1 MKLIKMELDITLL
14 SKKTAAFLLFLT
26 YFDSFLYMV
35 SCVSQA
41 EIDQHLN
48 LGMNLLAR
56 GSYSDAL
63 THFHAAV
70 DADPNNYM
78 SYYKRATVYMA
89 LSRSKPAL
97 ADFDKIL
104 KLKPDFLKARQQ
116 RGALLLKMGRLE
128 EAHIDLENVVRKEPD
143 NADANMLYTMISTL
157 QEKLQDAKYYED
169 WNNYQ
174 QTIDIVTELLE
185 NIPWDPSLREMRAE
199 AYLQIGNVPHAISD
213 IRSVTK
219 LTLDNTAGYY
229 KLASLHYQL
238 GEADEALN
246 EIRECLKL
254 DPDHKDCLPL
264 YKKAKKV
271 AKFLTSAKEASQ
283 EQSWDECKDMAN
295 KVLKNEPTIE
305 NIRFHAY
312 DRLCHCELKSGE
324 TGEARKACSEA
335 IRINDEP
342 RLYCDRAEAYLA
354 EDMFIEAVKD
364 YRTALEKDE
373 DLQRAKEG
381 LARAQKLEK
390 QASKRDYY
398 KILGVKRS
406 ATKKDINK
414 AYKKLAMQWHP
425 DKFQD
430 EEDKKMAEKKFMDI
444 AAAKEV
450 LTDQEMRTKYDN
462 GEDPLDPESGH
473 GGHGDPFRHGGQNF
487 HFPGG
492 NPFGGSGPFQFK
504 FHFN

>member
-1 MKLIKMELDITLL
+1 MDFDISKL
-14 SKKTAAFLLFLT
+14 SKKMASFLLFLA

-35 SCVSQA
+35 DCVSQA
-41 EIDQHLN
+41 EIEQHLN
-48 LGMNLLAR
+48 LGMNMLAR

-104 KLKPDFLKARQQ
+104 KIKPDFIKARQQ
-116 RGALLLKMGRLE
+116 RGALLLKMGRLD
-128 EAHIDLENVVRKEPD
+128 EAHIDLENVVKHEPS
-143 NADANMLYTMISTL
+143 NSEAMMLYTMISTL
-157 QEKLQDAKYYED
+157 QEKIRDSKAYAD
-169 WNNYQ
+169 WNQYQ
-174 QTIDIVTELLE
+174 QTIDILTELLE
-185 NIPWDPSLREMRAE
+185 NIPWDPTLREMRAD
-199 AYLQIGNVPHAISD
+199 AYLGLGNVPHAISD

-219 LTLDNTAGYY
+219 LTLDNTAGFY

-254 DPDHKDCLPL
+254 DPEHKDCHPL
-264 YKKAKKV
+264 YKKVKKV
-271 AKFLTSAKEASQ
+271 VKFLLSAKEASQ
-283 EQSWDECKDMAN
+283 EQGWEECIDSAN
-295 KVLKNEPTIE
+295 KVLKNEPKID

-312 DRLCHCELKSGE
+312 DRLCHCELKAGNPSDS
-324 TGEARKACSEA
+324 RKACSEA
-335 IRINDEP
+335 LRIEDEP
-342 RLYCDRAEAYLA
+342 RLYCDRADAYLA
-354 EDMFIEAVKD
+354 EDMYTEAVKD
-364 YRTALEKDE
+364 YRSALDKDE
-373 DLQRAKEG
+373 DFQRGKEG
-381 LARAQKLEK
+381 MARAQKLEK

-406 ATKKDINK
+406 STKKEINK
-414 AYKKLAMQWHP
+414 AYKKLAMVWHP

-430 EEDKKMAEKKFMDI
+430 EEDKKSAEKKFMDI

-450 LTDQEMRTKYDN
+450 LTDEEMRQKYDQ
-462 GEDPLDPESGH
+462 GEDPLDPESGR
-473 GGHGDPFRHGGQNF
+473 GGPGGQQFRHGGQNF

-492 NPFGGSGPFQFK
+492 GNPFGGGGPFQFK

>member
-1 MKLIKMELDITLL
+1 M
-14 SKKTAAFLLFLT
+14 AAFLLFLS
-26 YFDSFLYMV
+26 YIDSFIYWV
-35 SCVSQA
+35 ECVSQA

-70 DADPNNYM
+70 DADPSNYM

-104 KLKPDFLKARQQ
+104 SLKPDFLKARQQ
-116 RGALLLKMGRLE
+116 RGGLFLKMGRLDD
-128 EAHIDLENVVRKEPD
+128 AHIDLENVVRKEPT
-143 NADANMLYTMISTL
+143 NEEANRLYSMINMLKE
-157 QEKLQDAKYYED
+157 QVEEARDAIN
-169 WNNYQ
+169 WNNWEHAIQ
-174 QTIDIVTELLE
+174 LLTELLE
-185 NIPWDPSLREMRAE
+185 HIPWDPSIREMRAD
-199 AYLQIGNVPHAISD
+199 AYLGTGNIPHAMSD

-219 LTLDNTAGYY
+219 LTLDNTAGFY
-229 KLASLHYQL
+229 KLANLHYQL
-238 GEADEALN
+238 GEADESLK

-254 DPDHKDCLPL
+254 DPDHKDCYPL
-264 YKKAKKV
+264 YKKLKKV
-271 AKFLTSAKEASQ
+271 AKFLTNSKESSQ
-283 EQSWDECKDMAN
+283 SSDWAECIDNAN

-312 DRLCHCELKSGE
+312 DRLCYCNLKSGDNME
-324 TGEARKACSEA
+324 SRKACSDA
-335 IRINDEP
+335 ININDEP

-354 EDMFIEAVKD
+354 EDMFDEAVND
-364 YRTALEKDE
+364 YRSALDRDE

-381 LARAQKLEK
+381 IQRAQKLQK
-390 QASKRDYY
+390 QAKKRDYY
-398 KILGVKRS
+398 KILGVRRS
-406 ATKKDINK
+406 ASKKEINK

-430 EEDKKMAEKKFMDI
+430 EEDKKTAEKKFMDI
-444 AAAKEV
+444 ASAKEV
-450 LTDQEMRTKYDN
+450 LTDPEMREKYDN
-462 GEDPLDPESGH
+462 GEDPLDPESGRGGGGGGHPFH
-473 GGHGDPFRHGGQNF
+473 GGNF

-492 NPFGGSGPFQFK
+492 SQFGGGPFQFK